1 MKKVLSAIVATSII
15 FSVTAA
21 QTISVSAETAYPE
34 TYRNVNMNDT
44 WLKAAGDVTSDA
56 AKWTFTAGNTEKPGW
71 ATYMDYNT
79 PLSLEK
85 TGSGVYSNITSLSR
99 NTRGR
104 TGIYHKSIQA
114 ETGGRIL
121 QFTGGSY
128 KNFAVTFDI
137 QALNTWN
144 ETAGRKSSFDFGLI
158 DESLKVEQLTEG
170 YKGQNY
176 VHLDGALDMQNVTLP
191 SGAADGE
198 ISTRAAVI
206 NTNTAA
212 DYPGAEVV
220 TKTDSITGAEYIESV
235 TENGKTTYWNQVIN
249 CKVVVVGDVMSIY
262 MKFEDADTWKKIK
275 SYGIPN
281 AGFGKINKRFYVVC
295 SGFQMLVSNLDIWQ
309 KAVDV
314 SESEAEFTKTDDGYT
329 VEVPIIN
336 NTGAALN
343 AILAAYKEGEN
354 KRIEDVAVYNVA
366 ADGKTAKFNISSA
379 SDIPKFKLFFW
390 NDTNQIVPITD
401 ALTMQPAK

>member
-158 DESLKVEQLTEG
+158 DNSLPIQELQNG
-170 YKGQNY
+170 YSGQNY
-176 VHLDGALDMQNVTLP
+176 VRLDGALDMQNVTLP

-212 DYPGAEVV
+212 DYPGAAVV

-314 SESEAEFTKTDDGYT
+314 SENEAEFTKTDDGYT

-390 NDTNQIVPITD
+390 SDTNQIVPITD

>member
-56 AKWTFTAGNTEKPGW
+56 AKWTFVSGNTANPGW
-71 ATYMDYNT
+71 AVYTDYNT

-85 TGSGVYSNITSLSR
+85 TGKGVYIDTTSLSR
-99 NTRGR
+99 NPRGR
-104 TGIYHKSIQA
+104 TGIYHKSIQ
-114 ETGGRIL
+114 EKTGGRVL

-144 ETAGRKSSFDFGLI
+144 ETVGRKSSFNFGLI
-158 DESLKVEQLTEG
+158 DKSLDVEQLLDGYEG
-170 YKGQNY
+170 KNY
-176 VHLDGALDMQNVTLP
+176 VHMDDKLDMQNVTLP

-212 DYPGAEVV
+212 DYPEAEVV

-281 AGFGKINKRFYVVC
+281 AGFSKIDKRFYVVC
-295 SGFQMLVSNLDIWQ
+295 GGFQMLVSNFDIWQ

-314 SESEAEFTKTDDGYT
+314 SASEAEFTKTNDGYT
-329 VEVPIIN
+329 VNVPIIN
-336 NTGAALN
+336 NTGTALN
-343 AILAAYKEGEN
+343 AILAVYKEGDN
-354 KRIEDVAVYNVA
+354 KRIEDAAVCNVA
-366 ADGKTAKFNISSA
+366 ADGEKVEFNVRSA
-379 SDIPKFKLFFW
+379 SDVPKFKLFFW
-390 NDTNQIVPITD
+390 NDTNEIVPITD
-401 ALTMQPAK
+401 ALTLQPAE